1 MASSTYQ
8 NIVRNIRKRAKAEGY
23 AEGYAEAKAEI
34 AQAKSEQFVTNFIQL
49 TDFDDV
55 RIAGLVEVTLEFVKS
70 IRQKLAK
77 KP

>member
-8 NIVRNIRKRAKAEGY
+8 NIVRNIRKRAK

-70 IRQKLAK
+70 IREKLAK

>member
-8 NIVRNIRKRAKAEGY
+8 NIVRNMRKRAKAEGY

-34 AQAKSEQFVTNFIQL
+34 AQAQSEKFVTNLIQL
-49 TDFDDV
+49 TDLDDV
-55 RIAGLVEVTLEFVKS
+55 KIASLVDVSLDFVENM
-70 IRQKLAK
+70 REKLAK